1 MVLSSNL
8 REIIK
13 VSGNDAR
20 DFLQGLVTND
30 VNKID
35 QGLVYAAL
43 LTPQGKFLFDFF
55 IFADGADVMIDV
67 ASDQS
72 KPLLKRLMMYR
83 LRADV
88 EFNIVPLYLQRGLGM
103 PPEGGYAD
111 PRHRDMGW
119 RRYSPNTVA
128 DDVDWTARRIAA
140 LVPEAG
146 SELTPDSYILE
157 WGFETLNGVDFS
169 KGCYVGQEIIA
180 RMKHKTKLRKG
191 MTRVAIEAPVPLH
204 TPILSQGKDAGFI
217 CSQSSGHALAYLRF
231 DRIGDNMTAKG
242 VHVRVEHDMAS

>member
-1 MVLSSNL
+1 MLLTTNL
-8 REIIK
+8 REIIR

-30 VNKID
+30 VKKID
-35 QGLVYAAL
+35 HGLVYTAL

-55 IFADGADVMIDV
+55 LFADGDDVMLDV
-67 ASDQS
+67 AADQCQ
-72 KPLLKRLMMYR
+72 PLLKRLIMYR

-88 EFNIVPLYLQRGLGM
+88 EFNTAPLHLQRGLGT
-103 PPEGGYAD
+103 PPEGARAD

-119 RRYSPNTVA
+119 RRYSSNSVA

-140 LVPEAG
+140 LVPDVG

-191 MTRVAIEAPVPLH
+191 MAPVSIEAPVPLH
-204 TPILSQGKDAGFI
+204 TPILSQGKDAGYI
-217 CSQSSGHALAYLRF
+217 CSQSSGRALAYLRF
-231 DRIGDNMTAKG
+231 DRIGENMTANG
-242 VHVRVEHDMAS
+242 VPVRLSQD

>member
-35 QGLVYAAL
+35 QGLVYTAL

-140 LVPEAG
+140 LVPEPKLQCAVRSNPHRLQLYLANICAIPYRDDAG
-146 SELTPDSYILE
+146 LHIRL
-157 WGFETLNGVDFS
+157 
-169 KGCYVGQEIIA
+169 
-180 RMKHKTKLRKG
+180 
-191 MTRVAIEAPVPLH
+191 RVAY
-204 TPILSQGKDAGFI
+204 QD
-217 CSQSSGHALAYLRF
+217 
-231 DRIGDNMTAKG
+231 
-242 VHVRVEHDMAS
+242 RVEDKVARY